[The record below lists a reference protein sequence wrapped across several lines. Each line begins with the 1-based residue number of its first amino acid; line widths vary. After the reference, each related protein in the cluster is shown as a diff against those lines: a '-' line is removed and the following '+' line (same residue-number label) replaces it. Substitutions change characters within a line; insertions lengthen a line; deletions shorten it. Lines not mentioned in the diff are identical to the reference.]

1 MSKKRAT
8 QLAKQMHKNELST
21 ENGLVQQYRI
31 IREDILK
38 LRKDINHGYDMAKD
52 AVGKKTILNELMKLK
67 ESL

>member
-8 QLAKQMHKNELST
+8 QLAKQMHKKELST
-21 ENGLVQQYRI
+21 DNGLVQQYRI

-52 AVGKKTILNELMKLK
+52 AMEKKTILNELMKLK